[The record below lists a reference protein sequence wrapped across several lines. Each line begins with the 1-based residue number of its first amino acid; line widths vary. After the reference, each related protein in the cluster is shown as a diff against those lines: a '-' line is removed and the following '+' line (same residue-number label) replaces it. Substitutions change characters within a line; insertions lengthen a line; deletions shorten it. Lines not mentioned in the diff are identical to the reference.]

1 MCEHVDVQRAVH
13 KIGSAFE
20 NEAKVPGA
28 LTTLSNL
35 KDNHIFRGLRTLI
48 TPGAF
53 AVLLCASTLGSAALL
68 ACWSAAVRTKACK
81 DQPQVSTYFS
91 SQVQAGLCVWKRPRM

>member
-1 MCEHVDVQRAVH
+1 MQRAVH

-28 LTTLSNL
+28 LTTLINL

-53 AVLLCASTLGSAALL
+53 AMLLCASTLGSAALL
-68 ACWSAAVRTKACK
+68 ACWLAAVRTKA
-81 DQPQVSTYFS
+81 V
-91 SQVQAGLCVWKRPRM
+91 